1 MKKPKQSILHYKG
14 VSYVMPFILITVC
27 FALWGFANDI
37 TNPMVKAFSKIFRM
51 SVTDGALVQV
61 AFYGGYFAMAF
72 PAAVFIR
79 KYSYK
84 AGILLGLGLYAVG
97 ALLFFPAKLTGSYY
111 PFLLAYFILTCGLS
125 FLETSANPYILSMG
139 SEETSTRRLNLAQAF
154 NPIGSLA
161 GMWVAMNFIQAR
173 LNPLDTAGRTQ
184 LSDAEFAVIR
194 ESDLSV
200 LITPYLFVGLVIAV
214 MFVVVRCTPMPHN
227 QDRSHGIDF
236 MPTLRRIFSIPRYR
250 GGVVTQFFYVG
261 AQIMCWTFV
270 IQYGTRIFMEQ
281 GMDEKTAEVLSQRY
295 NIVAMIFFCMSR
307 FICTYLLKFFNPGK
321 LLLVLAVAGGVFTA
335 GVIGLR
341 DIYGLYCLV
350 AVSGCMSLMFPT
362 IYGIALKGLGEDAK
376 FGAAGLIMAILGGS
390 VLPPL
395 QASVIDCGT
404 IWGWPAVNVSFILP
418 LVCFVVISGYG
429 YRALKA
435 RW

>member
-1 MKKPKQSILHYKG
+1 
-14 VSYVMPFILITVC
+14 
-27 FALWGFANDI
+27 
-37 TNPMVKAFSKIFRM
+37 
-51 SVTDGALVQV
+51 
-61 AFYGGYFAMAF
+61 
-72 PAAVFIR
+72 
-79 KYSYK
+79 
-84 AGILLGLGLYAVG
+84 
-97 ALLFFPAKLTGSYY
+97 
-111 PFLLAYFILTCGLS
+111 
-125 FLETSANPYILSMG
+125 MG
-139 SEETSTRRLNLAQAF
+139 SEETSTRRLNLALAF

-236 MPTLRRIFSIPRYR
+236 VPTLRRIFSIPRYR

-295 NIVAMIFFCMSR
+295 NIVAMILFCMSR

-350 AVSGCMSLMFPT
+350 AVSGCMSLMFPK